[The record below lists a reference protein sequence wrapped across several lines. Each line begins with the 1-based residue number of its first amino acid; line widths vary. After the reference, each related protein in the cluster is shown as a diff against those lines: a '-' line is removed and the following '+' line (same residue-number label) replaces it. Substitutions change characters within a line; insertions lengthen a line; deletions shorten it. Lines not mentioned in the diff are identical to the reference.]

1 MNCRQMITH
10 IVRDGDSFYTVANY
24 YQVPME
30 ALVEQNPGMDPY
42 NLQVGT
48 ELTVCLDSRPSENGM
63 LENMDWGMVMDLSND
78 MRRAWE
84 QHVNWTRML
93 MLSITGRMQDQAAV
107 TNRLMRNPEDIAS
120 IYREY
125 YPRETADQIAALL
138 TEHLQIGG
146 QLMTALR
153 DGNRAEA
160 ERLNRQWYANADQIA
175 AALAAANPQYNATD
189 LKNMMYRHLE
199 LLTRQLV
206 NRLGG
211 NYQAD
216 IQAADE
222 GEDHILKMADYLTSG
237 LVQQFPQS
245 FQ

>member
-1 MNCRQMITH
+1 
-10 IVRDGDSFYTVANY
+10 
-24 YQVPME
+24 
-30 ALVEQNPGMDPY
+30 
-42 NLQVGT
+42 
-48 ELTVCLDSRPSENGM
+48 
-63 LENMDWGMVMDLSND
+63 
-78 MRRAWE
+78 
-84 QHVNWTRML
+84 
-93 MLSITGRMQDQAAV
+93 
-107 TNRLMRNPEDIAS
+107 
-120 IYREY
+120 
-125 YPRETADQIAALL
+125 
-138 TEHLQIGG
+138 
-146 QLMTALR
+146 MTALR

-216 IQAADE
+216 IQAADA
-222 GEDHILKMADYLTSG
+222 GEAHILKMADYLPSG